1 MGVKS
6 AERVLEI
13 FELLKDYPDGLTS
26 KEIGDKLGYA
36 ASSTFN
42 LVKTLSDEG
51 YLLENSNKRYGLG
64 AKLIQLGAYASSYL
78 DLSKIADPVL
88 KRLMEVLKETVF
100 MAVLSDSDIV
110 YIAKI
115 DNYRSIST
123 NARLGGRKPIYCT
136 GLGKAFLTFMPEQQ
150 REKILEHINFVPYTQ
165 HTITDKKELLNQIR
179 TFKKQ
184 GYAIDNEE
192 IEVGLW
198 CAAAPVYNSNG
209 EMEAA
214 VSVSGPTE
222 RMKENREVIVKML
235 QSATME
241 ISEKLGYVHDKE
253 RNGRNY
259 GNF

>member
-13 FELLKDYPDGLTS
+13 FELLKDYPEGLTM
-26 KEIGDKLGYA
+26 KEIGESLGYA
-36 ASSTFN
+36 ASSAFG
-42 LVKTLSDEG
+42 LVRTLAEQG
-51 YLLENSNKRYGLG
+51 YLLENDNKRYTLG

-78 DLSKIADPVL
+78 DINKIAAPVL
-88 KRLMEVLKETVF
+88 KRLMETLKETVF
-100 MAVLSDSDIV
+100 MAVLSGEEIV
-110 YIAKI
+110 YVAKV

-136 GLGKAFLTFMPEQQ
+136 GLGKAFLTFMDEEER
-150 REKILEHINFVPYTQ
+150 RELVERLRFVPMTE
-165 HTITDKKELLNQIR
+165 HTITRKEDLYEQLSR
-179 TFKKQ
+179 FKEQ

-198 CAAAPVYNSNG
+198 CAAAPIFNSRG

-222 RMKENREVIVKML
+222 RMKGNKDMIVSL
-235 QSATME
+235 LLEATRE
-241 ISEKLGYVHDKE
+241 ISEKLGYIGK
-253 RNGRNY
+253 
-259 GNF
+259 

>member
-26 KEIGDKLGYA
+26 KEIGEVLGYA
-36 ASSTFN
+36 ASSTFG
-42 LVKTLSDEG
+42 LVRTLAEQG
-51 YLLENSNKRYGLG
+51 YLLEGENKRYTLG

-78 DLSKIADPVL
+78 DLNKIAAPVL
-88 KRLMEVLKETVF
+88 KRLMETLKETVF
-100 MAVLSDSDIV
+100 MAVLSDDEIV
-110 YIAKI
+110 YVAKV

-136 GLGKAFLTFMPEQQ
+136 GLGKAFLSFMDETQS
-150 REKILEHINFVPYTQ
+150 EELIEHIKFVPITE
-165 HTITDKKELLNQIR
+165 HTITKKEDLFAQIAQFR
-179 TFKKQ
+179 KQ
-184 GYAIDNEE
+184 GYAVDSEE

-198 CAAAPVYNSNG
+198 CAAAPVFNSNG

-222 RMKENREVIVKML
+222 RMKGNKDMIISLLLE
-235 QSATME
+235 ATKE
-241 ISEKLGYVHDKE
+241 ISEKLGYIGK
-253 RNGRNY
+253 
-259 GNF
+259 

>member
-13 FELLKDYPDGLTS
+13 FELLKEYPDGLTS
-26 KEIGDKLGYA
+26 KEIGEALGYA

-42 LVKTLSDEG
+42 LVKTLLDQG
-51 YLLENSNKRYGLG
+51 YLLENENKRYTLG

-78 DLSKIADPVL
+78 DLNKIAAPVL
-88 KRLMEVLKETVF
+88 KRLMETLKETVF
-100 MAVLSDSDIV
+100 MAVLSDEDIV
-110 YIAKI
+110 YVAKV

-136 GLGKAFLTFMPEQQ
+136 GLGKAFLTFIPDDQ
-150 REKILEHINFVPYTQ
+150 REALIERLKFVPITE
-165 HTITDKKELLNQIR
+165 HTITKKEELYDQIK
-179 TFKKQ
+179 TFKKL
-184 GYAIDNEE
+184 GYAVDNEE

-198 CAAAPVYNSNG
+198 CAAAPIFNRNG

-222 RMKENREVIVKML
+222 RMRGNKEMIVNLLL
-235 QSATME
+235 QSTKE
-241 ISEKLGYVHDKE
+241 ISEKLGYIRK
-253 RNGRNY
+253 
-259 GNF
+259 